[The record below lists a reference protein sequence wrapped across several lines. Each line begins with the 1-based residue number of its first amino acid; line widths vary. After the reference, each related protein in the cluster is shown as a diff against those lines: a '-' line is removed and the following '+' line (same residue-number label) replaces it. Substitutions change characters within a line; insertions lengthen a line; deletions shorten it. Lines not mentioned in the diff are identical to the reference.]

1 MLARIAHQ
9 LYWIGRYIA
18 RADATARMLEGVST
32 VAVQARPR
40 SRTDM
45 RLSWDS
51 LLAIMGVP
59 VDDDSPTRET
69 VIQRLVL
76 AEDQDASIVASVRA
90 GRELAR
96 TVREVIS
103 ADMWEVINTLH
114 LELRDVDVTSLRA
127 APHSLYE
134 LVKSRVALF
143 WGVQAQTMLRDEAHA
158 FLEAGHQLES
168 ATMMVRMLRVSL
180 REELSDADPSS
191 TIRRD
196 EGAVSLLLST
206 GGLDAFRRL
215 ERGPHDAASV
225 ARFLL
230 GERTYP
236 HSVAAALDVLRDS
249 LDEVD
254 SDPRRSPPLLRLARL
269 SAEIEFRGGGGVADD
284 VGGLLFD
291 VQDELAQTDG
301 ELAERY
307 FVGTERYIV
316 GSDILHPTLTI

>member
-9 LYWIGRYIA
+9 LYWIGRYMA

-32 VAVQARPR
+32 VSVQASPR
-40 SRTDM
+40 SHTEM

-59 VDDDSPTRET
+59 SEDTAANRET

-103 ADMWEVINTLH
+103 ADMWEV
-114 LELRDVDVTSLRA
+114 VTSLRA
-127 APHSLYE
+127 APQSLYE
-134 LVKSRVALF
+134 LVKSRSALF
-143 WGVQAQTMLRDEAHA
+143 WGVAAQTMLRDEAHA

-215 ERGPHDAASV
+215 ERGPHHAAAV
-225 ARFLL
+225 ARYLL
-230 GERTYP
+230 GGRSYP
-236 HSVAAALDVLRDS
+236 HSVAAALEVLRS
-249 LDEVD
+249 CLEEVD

-269 SAEIEFRGGGGVADD
+269 SAEIEWRGGGAVADD
-284 VGGLLFD
+284 LGELLVD
-291 VQDELAQTDG
+291 VQDELVQTDAG
-301 ELAERY
+301 LADRY
-307 FVGTERYIV
+307 FVGTE
-316 GSDILHPTLTI
+316 

>member
-32 VAVQARPR
+32 VAVQASPR
-40 SRTDM
+40 SRTDV

-51 LLAIMGVP
+51 LLATMGVP
-59 VDDDSPTRET
+59 IGHGAADRET

-76 AEDQDASIVASVRA
+76 AEDQDASIFASVRA

-103 ADMWEVINTLH
+103 ADMWEVVNTLH

-134 LVKSRVALF
+134 LVKSRTALF
-143 WGVQAQTMLRDEAHA
+143 WGVAAQTMLRDEAHA

-168 ATMMVRMLRVSL
+168 ATMMVRMLRASL
-180 REELSDADPSS
+180 REELADGDPRSS
-191 TIRRD
+191 IRRD
-196 EGAVSLLLST
+196 EGAVALLLAT

-215 ERGPHDAASV
+215 ERGPHHAGAV

-230 GERTYP
+230 GERSYP
-236 HSVAAALDVLRDS
+236 HSVAAALEVLRGC

-254 SDPRRSPPLLRLARL
+254 GDPRRSPPLLRLTRL
-269 SAEIEFRGGGGVADD
+269 SAEIEFRGGGGVADG
-284 VGGLLFD
+284 VGDLLYD
-291 VQDELAQTDG
+291 VQDELVQTNA
-301 ELAERY
+301 ELADRY

-316 GSDILHPTLTI
+316 GADSLHPTLTL

>member
-1 MLARIAHQ
+1 VLARIAHQ
-9 LYWIGRYIA
+9 LYWIGRYVA

-32 VAVQARPR
+32 VALQASPR
-40 SRTDM
+40 SRTDV

-51 LLAIMGVP
+51 LLAIMGVQVEP
-59 VDDDSPTRET
+59 GAAGRET
-69 VIQRLVL
+69 VIQHLVL

-103 ADMWEVINTLH
+103 ADMWEVVNTLH
-114 LELRDVDVTSLRA
+114 LELRDVDVISLRA
-127 APHSLYE
+127 APHSLFE
-134 LVKSRVALF
+134 LVKSRAALF
-143 WGVQAQTMLRDEAHA
+143 WGVAAQTMLRDEAHA

-168 ATMMVRMLRVSL
+168 ATMMVRMLLVSL
-180 REELSDADPSS
+180 REEPAAGDPRSS
-191 TIRRD
+191 IRRD
-196 EGAVSLLLST
+196 EGAVALLLAT

-215 ERGPHDAASV
+215 ERGPHNAVAV

-230 GERTYP
+230 GERSYP
-236 HSVAAALDVLRDS
+236 HSVAAALEVLREC

-254 SDPRRSPPLLRLARL
+254 GDPRRSPPLLRLARL
-269 SAEIEFRGGGGVADD
+269 SAEIEFRGGGSVAEGVAA
-284 VGGLLFD
+284 LLND
-291 VQDELAQTDG
+291 VQDELAQTDA

-316 GSDILHPTLTI
+316 GADILHPTLTL

>member
-9 LYWIGRYIA
+9 LYWIGRYMA

-32 VAVQARPR
+32 VSVQASPR
-40 SRTDM
+40 SHTEM

-59 VDDDSPTRET
+59 SEDTAANRET

-103 ADMWEVINTLH
+103 ADMWEVVNTLH

-127 APHSLYE
+127 APQSLYE
-134 LVKSRVALF
+134 LVKSRSALF
-143 WGVQAQTMLRDEAHA
+143 WGVAAQTMLRDEAHA

-180 REELSDADPSS
+180 REELADSDPRSS
-191 TIRRD
+191 IRRD
-196 EGAVSLLLST
+196 EGAVALLLAT

-215 ERGPHDAASV
+215 ERGPHHAAAV

-230 GERTYP
+230 GERSYP
-236 HSVAAALDVLRDS
+236 HSVAAALEVLRS
-249 LDEVD
+249 CLEEVD

-269 SAEIEFRGGGGVADD
+269 SAEIEWRGGGAVADD
-284 VGGLLFD
+284 LGELLVD
-291 VQDELAQTDG
+291 VQDELVQTDA
-301 ELAERY
+301 ELADRY
-307 FVGTERYIV
+307 FVGTERYTV
-316 GSDILHPTLTI
+316 GTESLHPTLTA